1 MKKHIFNIFKIL
13 IFIIVFIFFYCFLTV
28 FKKPVNYKLYNVTG
42 LYAERKN
49 SLDMVYIG
57 GSAAFVYYSPI
68 DAYKNYGISSYVYAA
83 DNMQAE
89 LYTTMVKELLKTQ
102 KPKLIVIDVRAF
114 QYRDTVNKPSEKEY
128 RAYLT
133 YLKPSKDRYDLINKI
148 VPKYLNQ
155 KTDSYHFD
163 LKLYHSSEEK
173 SLIKTTLKVLFDK
186 NKHPNK
192 GFYLLAKTIKLQE
205 QDRTTDDIRPIG
217 KETEKLLNE
226 LLDYLEKRN
235 IKALF
240 VVSPYLQTKTE
251 KMNFNY
257 IEKIIKSRNQDF
269 LDANDYI
276 KEMNLNYAY
285 DFIDIDH
292 VNIYGAEKYTEFFT
306 KYLVNNY
313 NLPDRRGDKL
323 YDEDFNNLIPK
334 WNQNVEETKKTIK
347 EIIARKGYEEE
358 IQTK

>member
-1 MKKHIFNIFKIL
+1 M
-13 IFIIVFIFFYCFLTV
+13 
-28 FKKPVNYKLYNVTG
+28 
-42 LYAERKN
+42 
-49 SLDMVYIG
+49 
-57 GSAAFVYYSPI
+57 
-68 DAYKNYGISSYVYAA
+68 
-83 DNMQAE
+83 
-89 LYTTMVKELLKTQ
+89 
-102 KPKLIVIDVRAF
+102 
-114 QYRDTVNKPSEKEY
+114 
-128 RAYLT
+128 
-133 YLKPSKDRYDLINKI
+133 
-148 VPKYLNQ
+148 
-155 KTDSYHFD
+155 
-163 LKLYHSSEEK
+163 
-173 SLIKTTLKVLFDK
+173 
-186 NKHPNK
+186 
-192 GFYLLAKTIKLQE
+192 LAKTIKLQE
-205 QDRTTDDIRPIG
+205 QERTTDDIKPIG

-235 IKALF
+235 VKALF

-313 NLPDRRGDKL
+313 KLPDRRGDKL

-334 WNQNVEETKKTIK
+334 WNQNVEETKKAIK

>member
-13 IFIIVFIFFYCFLTV
+13 IFIIVFVFFYCFLTV

-68 DAYKNYGISSYVYAA
+68 DAYQNYGISSYVYAA

-89 LYTTMVKELLKTQ
+89 LYTTMVKEILKTQ
-102 KPKLIVIDVRAF
+102 KPKLIVIDARAF
-114 QYRDTVNKPSEKEY
+114 QYREKD
-128 RAYLT
+128 
-133 YLKPSKDRYDLINKI
+133 LKPNEISYRVFLRGFKYNLDRYKLINKI
-148 VPKYLNQ
+148 VPKYLKQ
-155 KTDSYHFD
+155 GTLTYHLD
-163 LKLYHSSEEK
+163 LGLYHTEE
-173 SLIKTTLKVLFDK
+173 SIPSFRKTFNIMFDK
-186 NKHPNK
+186 NKNLDK
-192 GFYLLAKTIKLQE
+192 GFYLVPKAVNIYKY
-205 QDRTTDDIRPIG
+205 DRDT
-217 KETEKLLNE
+217 KEEMKIASESEKLLNE

-235 IKALF
+235 VKALF

-292 VNIYGAEKYTEFFT
+292 VNIYGAEKYTEFLT

-313 NLPDRRGDKL
+313 KLPDRRGEKL